1 MKVSFRFIG
10 TMKKCKRKD
19 KKHMDTITSKQ
30 LYNLITS
37 GKMDITLITSRYFN
51 MVDMVDVIEKE
62 NFMTDLEKSTHAGRF
77 DIIEWKCNVNTKG
90 TVILNADLHDP
101 NVGEYIE
108 VLGTVSDGMSI
119 EQFWEELG

>member
-1 MKVSFRFIG
+1 MY
-10 TMKKCKRKD
+10 
-19 KKHMDTITSKQ
+19 TISSKQ

-62 NFMTDLEKSTHAGRF
+62 NFMTDIEKSTHAGRF

-90 TVILNADLHDP
+90 TVILTADLHDT

-119 EQFWEELG
+119 EQFKEELD

>member
-1 MKVSFRFIG
+1 MN
-10 TMKKCKRKD
+10 
-19 KKHMDTITSKQ
+19 TITSVQ

-37 GKMDITLITSRYFN
+37 EKMDITLITSRYFN

-90 TVILNADLHDP
+90 TVILTADLHDP

-119 EQFWEELG
+119 EQFREEVG

>member
-1 MKVSFRFIG
+1 MG
-10 TMKKCKRKD
+10 
-19 KKHMDTITSKQ
+19 TITSKQ

-51 MVDMVDVIEKE
+51 MIDMVDIIEKE
-62 NFMTDLEKSTHAGRF
+62 DFMTDLEKSTQAGRF

-90 TVILNADLHDP
+90 TVILTADLHDT

-108 VLGTVSDGMSI
+108 VLGKVSDGMSI
-119 EQFWEELG
+119 KQFEDEVRNGMKQSAIC

>member
-1 MKVSFRFIG
+1 
-10 TMKKCKRKD
+10 
-19 KKHMDTITSKQ
+19 MDTITSKQ

-37 GKMDITLITSRYFN
+37 GKMDVTLITSRYFN
-51 MVDMVDVIEKE
+51 MVDMVGVIEKE
-62 NFMTDLEKSTHAGRF
+62 NFMTDLEKSTHAGHF

-90 TVILNADLHDP
+90 TVILTADLHDP

-119 EQFWEELG
+119 EQFWEELD

>member
-1 MKVSFRFIG
+1 
-10 TMKKCKRKD
+10 
-19 KKHMDTITSKQ
+19 MDTITSKQ

-62 NFMTDLEKSTHAGRF
+62 NFMTDLEKSTHAGHF

-90 TVILNADLHDP
+90 TVILTADLHDSIA
-101 NVGEYIE
+101 GEYIE

-119 EQFWEELG
+119 EQFQKELG

>member
-1 MKVSFRFIG
+1 MSWFLG
-10 TMKKCKRKD
+10 KRKD

-30 LYNLITS
+30 LYGLITS
-37 GKMDITLITSRYFN
+37 GKMDVTLITSRYFN

-90 TVILNADLHDP
+90 TVILTADLHDP

-119 EQFWEELG
+119 EQFWEELD